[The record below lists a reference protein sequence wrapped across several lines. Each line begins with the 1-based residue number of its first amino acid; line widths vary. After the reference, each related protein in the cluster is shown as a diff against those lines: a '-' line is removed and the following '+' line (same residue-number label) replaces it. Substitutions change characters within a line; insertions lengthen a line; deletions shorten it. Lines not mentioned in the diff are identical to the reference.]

1 MRKIVLLLAFL
12 VLSIVI
18 VNAQSDTLK
27 PIKGDWG
34 FSLNITGIINNI
46 TGENNKDTLG
56 QYNLFARH
64 YIKNDIAIRLG
75 FGVSYLNQNTF
86 NEDSVTIVSTGSRA
100 LEVKDSSISRFDF
113 KVAVG
118 IEKHLGT
125 TKRLDPYLGGE
136 LAIIRIGATNINS
149 SIDLTDVTGTAKEKT
164 IIKQDGGVG
173 FGMLGIAGFNYFLSK
188 NLSLGAEFGYGLVYS
203 KSGGD
208 YSNSNNITP
217 VSGEQTNSFT
227 SGKVG
232 TSQTSIGATPTGGIM
247 LSFFF

>member
-1 MRKIVLLLAFL
+1 MRKIVLIFTFL
-12 VLSIVI
+12 IQSII
-18 VNAQSDTLK
+18 TLNAQSDTLK
-27 PIKGDWG
+27 PVKGDWG

-46 TGENNKDTLG
+46 TVENNKDSLG

-64 YIKNDIAIRLG
+64 YIKNDIALRLG
-75 FGVSYLNQNTF
+75 FGVNYLNQNTF

-113 KVAVG
+113 KVSLG

-125 TKRLDPYLGGE
+125 TKRLDPYVGGE

-149 SIDLTDVTGTAKEKT
+149 AIDLTDVTGTAKGKT
-164 IIKQDGGVG
+164 IIKVDGGVG
-173 FGMLGIAGFNYFLSK
+173 FGLLGIAGFNYFISK
-188 NLSLGAEFGYGLVYS
+188 NLSLGAEFGYGLLYT

-208 YSNSNNITP
+208 YSNSNNIIP
-217 VSGEQTNSFT
+217 VSGEQTNSFV
-227 SGKVG
+227 SGKVS